1 MSVTTTAE
9 QLTQP
14 ARRLV
19 SLGMVR
25 TARWPRR
32 IGKLLFYTFLALPPL
47 LLFVPWQQSITGTG
61 RVIAQDPMKRPQIIQ
76 ATIYGRIEESWVWE
90 NKTVKAGE
98 KLLRIIDND
107 PNLVERLNE
116 ELAAKQGKLDA
127 AKQKEKFAVSNIEV
141 LEGALEQTVFS
152 YKALLEAANN
162 KFKGKIAERDGA
174 AAGEKQSKLNLQR
187 QKELR
192 ADGIV
197 SQLDFERE
205 QRKYEEDLNKLR
217 KADEEIKEAQN
228 ELISKEADLEK
239 AINESQAKINTAKGY
254 VQEAAGD
261 VALAEGEMAN
271 QRVKIAR
278 VGAQEITAPTDGRIV
293 RVLVNM
299 GAEMLKEGTPLMEF
313 VPFTDDFAVELLVDG
328 NDIPLVQG
336 EEAATAEH
344 PARQGDKVR
353 LQFEGWPA
361 VQFVGWPS
369 VAVGTFGGKVQLV
382 DATPYKNGKF
392 RILVVPDPEDE
403 RWPESRFL
411 RQGNQAN
418 GWVLLRTVPLG
429 QELWRRLNG
438 FPPVITF
445 DDPTKKSDKGDSYSD
460 SKSIN
465 TDGYKPK
472 GK

>member
-1 MSVTTTAE
+1 MSVTTPAE
-9 QLTQP
+9 QLAQP
-14 ARRLV
+14 APRLV

-25 TARWPRR
+25 TARWSRR
-32 IGKLLFYTFLALPPL
+32 IGKLIFYAFLALPPL
-47 LLFVPWQQSITGTG
+47 LMFVPWQQSITGIG

-116 ELAAKQGKLDA
+116 ELAAKQGKLEA
-127 AKQKEKFAVSNIEV
+127 AKQKEKFAVSNIV
-141 LEGALEQTVFS
+141 ILEEALEQTVFS
-152 YKALLEAANN
+152 YRALLQAATN

-174 AAGEKQSKLNLQR
+174 SAGEKQSRLNMQR

-192 ADGIV
+192 VDGIV
-197 SQLDFERE
+197 SQLDYERE
-205 QRKYEEDLNKLR
+205 QRKYEEDLNKFR
-217 KADEEIKEAQN
+217 KAEEEIKEAQN

-239 AINESQAKINTAKGY
+239 AIREAQSKINNAKGY
-254 VQEAAGD
+254 VQEAAGE
-261 VALAEGEMAN
+261 VALAEAEMAN

-278 VGAQEITAPTDGRIV
+278 VGAQEIVAPTDGRIV
-293 RVLVNM
+293 RIMVNM

-336 EEAATAEH
+336 EESATADH
-344 PARQGDKVR
+344 PARTGDKVR

-369 VAVGTFGGKVQLV
+369 VAVGTFGGLVQLV

-392 RILVVPDPEDE
+392 RILVVPDPGEE
-403 RWPESRFL
+403 PWPESRFL

-429 QELWRRLNG
+429 KELWRRLNG
-438 FPPVITF
+438 FPPVISF
-445 DDPTKKSDKGDSYSD
+445 DEPGKKSDKSGLGED
-460 SKSIN
+460 
-465 TDGYKPK
+465 YKTK
-472 GK
+472 DK

>member
-1 MSVTTTAE
+1 MSATLTAE
-9 QLTQP
+9 KLAEP
-14 ARRLV
+14 APRLI

-32 IGKLLFYTFLALPPL
+32 IGKILFYSFLILPFL
-47 LLFVPWQQSITGTG
+47 LLLVPWQQSISGTG
-61 RVIAQDPMKRPQIIQ
+61 RVVARDPMKRPQMIQ
-76 ATIYGRIEESWVWE
+76 APIYGRIEQSWVWE

-98 KLLRIIDND
+98 KLLRIVDND
-107 PNLVERLNE
+107 PNLMDRLNE

-141 LEGALEQTVFS
+141 LEDALEQTVFS
-152 YKALLEAANN
+152 YKALLEAATN
-162 KFKGKIAERDGA
+162 KFKGKVAERDGA
-174 AAGEKQSKLNLQR
+174 AAGEKQSRLNLQR

-192 ADGIV
+192 ADGIT
-197 SQLDFERE
+197 SQLDYERE

-217 KADEEIKEAQN
+217 KAEEEIKEAQN

-239 AINESQAKINTAKGY
+239 AIRESQAKINTAKGY
-254 VQEAAGD
+254 VQEAAGE
-261 VALAEGEMAN
+261 VALAEAEMAN

-278 VGAQEITAPTDGRIV
+278 VGAQEIIAPTDGRIV
-293 RVLVNM
+293 RILVNM

-313 VPFTDDFAVELLVDG
+313 VPFTDDFAVELLIDG

-336 EEAATAEH
+336 EEAATPEH
-344 PARQGDKVR
+344 PASPGDRVR

-369 VAVGTFGGKVQLV
+369 VAVGTFGGRVQLV

-392 RILVVPDPEDE
+392 RILVVPDPTDQP
-403 RWPESRFL
+403 WPESRFL

-418 GWVLLRTVPLG
+418 GWVLLRTVTLG

-445 DDPTKKSDKGDSYSD
+445 DEPGKKPDKGDTLDY
-460 SKSIN
+460 KSIEEP
-465 TDGYKPK
+465 KPK
-472 GK
+472 LKTR